1 MNQIVLYIIKPE
13 LHGNNCYWVVKAIHN
28 IALVM
33 DFTTLLTD
41 IWIYV
46 ESYVPLMS
54 PNEDE
59 IGLALLIT
67 SRESNSSSYNQPKLP
82 GNNCYWEVEALHN
95 IALVMDFTTLLTDIW
110 IYVENDVPL
119 MSPNEDEI
127 GLALLITSRESNSS
141 SYNQT
146 KLHGNNCYWEV
157 EAIHNIALVMDF
169 TTLLTDI
176 WIYVESYVP
185 QMSTNEDET
194 GLALLITSRESN
206 SSLYNQARITR
217 K

>member
-1 MNQIVLYIIKPE
+1 MNQIVLHIIKPE
-13 LHGNNCYWVVKAIHN
+13 LHGNNCYWEVKAIHN

-59 IGLALLIT
+59 TGLALLIT
-67 SRESNSSSYNQPKLP
+67 SRESNSSSYNQARITRKKLLL
-82 GNNCYWEVEALHN
+82 GGEIIGEV
-95 IALVMDFTTLLTDIW
+95 
-110 IYVENDVPL
+110 
-119 MSPNEDEI
+119 
-127 GLALLITSRESNSS
+127 
-141 SYNQT
+141 
-146 KLHGNNCYWEV
+146 K
-157 EAIHNIALVMDF
+157 AIHNIALVMDF

-185 QMSTNEDET
+185 LMSPNEDET

-206 SSLYNQARITR
+206 SSSYNQARITR